1 MQSVTFRRFKTVD
14 RACSQFHDCLQLCRI
29 DACNPT
35 DSKDS
40 TPLTNASASATHGDD
55 DGLKSEV
62 ETIVRKFSDDPSAK
76 IRIGEVDDEIV
87 CGVMTSRGRKVDF
100 YVDLVDEEAMFAN
113 GPMKAAVAT
122 AC

>member
-1 MQSVTFRRFKTVD
+1 MMRSAIFL
-14 RACSQFHDCLQLCRI
+14 CSLVMLT
-29 DACNPT
+29 ACNPT

-40 TPLTNASASATHGDD
+40 SPLPGASATATHGDDKAD

-62 ETIVRKFSDDPSAK
+62 ESIVRKFSDDPSA
-76 IRIGEVDDEIV
+76 RVSIGQVDDEIV
-87 CGVMTSRGRKVDF
+87 CGVMTSRGKKIDF

-113 GPMKAAVAT
+113 GPMKAAVSA